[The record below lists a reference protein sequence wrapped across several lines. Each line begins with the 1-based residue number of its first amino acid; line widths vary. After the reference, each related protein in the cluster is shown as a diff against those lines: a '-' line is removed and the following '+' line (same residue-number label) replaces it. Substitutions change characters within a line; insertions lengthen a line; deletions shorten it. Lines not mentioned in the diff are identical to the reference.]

1 MVNSTLALYGNSA
14 FNVCLRYVRLF
25 LFLLMRNPHMKIS
38 SPEISLRLIL
48 GHMLYFIKHQPNAD
62 TVQVKEQKAEK
73 GLYIDNGPAR
83 RGGFTMDWRNVEDRA
98 KPILLFHMLMA
109 FVI

>member
-1 MVNSTLALYGNSA
+1 MLIP
-14 FNVCLRYVRLF
+14 FRL
-25 LFLLMRNPHMKIS
+25 KS
-38 SPEISLRLIL
+38 
-48 GHMLYFIKHQPNAD
+48 K
-62 TVQVKEQKAEK
+62 KAEK

-83 RGGFTMDWRNVEDRA
+83 RGGFTMDWRNGQDRA

>member
-1 MVNSTLALYGNSA
+1 
-14 FNVCLRYVRLF
+14 
-25 LFLLMRNPHMKIS
+25 MKIS

-73 GLYIDNGPAR
+73 GLYIDNGPAH